1 MARATTFKY
10 TVTVSNPGS
19 GNKYYIDGNLQQYVT
34 LFPGCTYE
42 FNQDDSSNATH
53 PLRFSETDNGTH
65 NSGSEY
71 TTGVTTSGTP
81 GSATAWTKIEVT
93 GSTPYRLYYYCSSH
107 SGMGGLVNV
116 PPNFVTGTRALAV
129 SGNEAPGNSQ
139 EIQYFNI
146 ATTGNAADFGDMTS
160 YGTSEGTSC
169 GSNTTRAVINHD
181 RTGSAGPGANTS
193 TQEQITIASQ
203 GNSAN
208 FGDITGNGENSD
220 GGGGSNAI
228 RGFRMGHFNS
238 YASQVPDTFA
248 TNDIVYYS
256 LASEGNTADFGDLTY
271 ACYGYRSCV
280 GSSTRMINTG
290 GSYYGGSPQTTR
302 VRNIIDYWTIAS
314 TGNASDFGDLST
326 ARDTRGMLSNGVRS
340 VIGGGQNAPSDQ
352 GAVTSTKINTIEY
365 VTIASTGNA
374 TDFGDLTVARSQMS
388 GTSSSTRGVYM
399 GGRSPGASNVIDYIT
414 IGSTGNATDYGDL
427 ATAMINIG
435 AASDGHGG
443 LQ

>member
-1 MARATTFKY
+1 MARSTTFKY

-19 GNKYYIDGNLQQYVT
+19 GNRYYIDGNLQQYVT

-42 FNQDDSSNATH
+42 FNQDDSSNSGH
-53 PLRFSETDNGTH
+53 PLRFSETSDGTH

-93 GSTPYRLYYYCSSH
+93 GSTPYRLYYYCSVH

-116 PPNFVTGTRALAV
+116 PPNFVTGTRGLYI

-139 EIQYFNI
+139 EMQYFNI

-160 YGTSEGTSC
+160 YGTSEGASC

-181 RTGSAGPGANTS
+181 RSGSAGPGANTS
-193 TQEQITIASQ
+193 TQEQITISSQ

-208 FGDITGNGENSD
+208 FGDITANGENAD
-220 GGGGSNAI
+220 GGGGSNSI
-228 RGFRMGHFNS
+228 RGFRMGSFNS
-238 YASQVPDTFA
+238 YGSQVPGTFA
-248 TNDIVYYS
+248 TNDILYYS

-280 GSSTRMINTG
+280 GSSTRMVNTG

-302 VRNIIDYWTIAS
+302 ARNIIDYWTIAS

-326 ARDTRGMLSNGVRS
+326 GRDVRAMVGNGVRS
-340 VIGGGQNAPSDQ
+340 VIGGGANAPADQ
-352 GAVTSTKINTIEY
+352 GAVDSSPTNVMEY
-365 VTIASTGNA
+365 ITIASTGDA
-374 TDFGDLTVARSQMS
+374 TDFGDLTVARSYGG
-388 GTSSSTRGVYM
+388 GTSSSTRGTYM
-399 GGRSPGASNVIDYIT
+399 GGRAPAASNIIDYIT
-414 IGSTGNATDYGDL
+414 IASTGDATDFGDL
-427 ATAMINIG
+427 VTAMITG
-435 AASDGHGG
+435 GSASDGHGG